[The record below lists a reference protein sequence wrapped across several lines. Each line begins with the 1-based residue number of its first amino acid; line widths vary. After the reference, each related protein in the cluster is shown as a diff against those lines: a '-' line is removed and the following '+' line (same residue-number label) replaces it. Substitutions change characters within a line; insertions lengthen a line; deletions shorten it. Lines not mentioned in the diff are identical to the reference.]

1 MNRTALLLLLL
12 VGAPAFAASP
22 GDPVPFNDAQGRSI
36 DSIVIPLRSPVR
48 FTGWL
53 KDNVARFEGRFVL
66 EGTYYYG
73 DKASNHGPEFVA
85 AAHIVPDR
93 NARFPLLMKR
103 NGPRAIGIDNPE
115 IFAEAVIPAGV
126 LKSVRRKGGG
136 YASGHVA
143 IRAEGFTVA
152 IACDSPSYGTHFAS
166 VYRPSGAHIESS
178 QPHTGC

>member
-1 MNRTALLLLLL
+1 MTRMTLLLLLI
-12 VGAPAFAASP
+12 VGVPALAAAPP
-22 GDPVPFNDAQGRSI
+22 KPVPFNDAQGRTI
-36 DSIVIPLRSPVR
+36 DSIIIPLGSPVR

-73 DKASNHGPEFVA
+73 DSASGPEFVPQ
-85 AAHIVPDR
+85 AHIVPDR
-93 NARFPLLMKR
+93 NARYPLLMKR
-103 NGPRAIGIDNPE
+103 NAPRAIAIDNPE
-115 IFAEAVIPAGV
+115 IFAAEVIPAGV
-126 LKSVRRKGGG
+126 RQTVRRKGGG

-143 IRAEGFTVA
+143 IRAEGFTVEL
-152 IACDSPSYGTHFAS
+152 ACDNPVYGTHFAS

>member
-1 MNRTALLLLLL
+1 MTRLAHLLLLFLG
-12 VGAPAFAASP
+12 VSAFAASP
-22 GDPVPFNDAQGRSI
+22 GDPVPFNDAQSHNL
-36 DSIVIPLRSPVR
+36 DSIIIPLRSPVR

-53 KDNVARFEGRFVL
+53 QGNVARFEGRFVL

-73 DKASNHGPEFVA
+73 DGAHGPDFAGE
-85 AAHIVPDR
+85 AHIVPDR
-93 NARFPLLMKR
+93 NARFPLLVKR

-126 LKSVRRKGGG
+126 LKKVRRKGGG

-143 IRAEGFTVA
+143 IRAEGFTVG
-152 IACDSPSYGTHFAS
+152 IVCDGPSYGTHFAS
-166 VYRPSGAHIESS
+166 VYTPSGAHLESS

>member
-1 MNRTALLLLLL
+1 MNRMTVLLLLFL
-12 VGAPAFAASP
+12 GAPAFAASP

-36 DSIVIPLRSPVR
+36 DSIIIPLRSPVR
-48 FTGWL
+48 FSGWL
-53 KDNVARFEGRFVL
+53 EGNVARFEGRFVL

-73 DKASNHGPEFVA
+73 DGGHGPDFVA
-85 AAHIVPDR
+85 EAHIVPDR

-115 IFAEAVIPAGV
+115 IFAETVIPAGV

-152 IACDSPSYGTHFAS
+152 IACDSPIYGTHFAS
-166 VYRPSGAHIESS
+166 VYRPSGSHIENAR
-178 QPHTGC
+178 PHTGC